1 MIDEYIKLRNEAL
14 EEFEKT
20 GEIHKMKRIY
30 KMYGMDVPEDSI
42 LTKGM
47 KEAISEGRKCITR

>member
-1 MIDEYIKLRNEAL
+1 MTNEYIKLRNEAL

-30 KMYGMDVPEDSI
+30 EMYGMDVPEDSV
-42 LTKGM
+42 LMKGM
-47 KEAISEGRKCITR
+47 KEAIREGRKCITR